1 MGDDD
6 SLGSEWPTAVRERRV
21 ADLVG
26 PAETVR
32 YRLSN
37 EHVGISRLAEA
48 ETTIKPAEAGE
59 AEAVITERR
68 VLLGVTEPA
77 GRPVEALTVVLR
89 YADLAGIAAA
99 DETLAAAIDL
109 ETDAGPTWRFTAR
122 EHDRA
127 ISAVSFLDDIHSLWA
142 EIAAARDDLEHHHV
156 ALQADLHRE
165 AWDGFDETY
174 ATALDRLERAREMAA
189 TADVADPDH
198 GLSELAETIHRIAV
212 ERYHREAVACLETA
226 RDGAAPDE
234 LPELVDRATN
244 ALATADELVAD
255 QGLHGPAAEATDAGG
270 PTLSEPRVLADLG
283 PDVRERLREAA
294 EAERERADSLS
305 EASERIV
312 ALETALACFR
322 AIHGLVERSLA
333 DSADRQALRE
343 AAEGVIAAL
352 YEARVATARDERATG
367 NWDQQAGNEDA
378 ARPRFQTAY
387 RQFSRALS
395 LAQSYPVGDADAVAD
410 ELADLESRLE
420 ALDIEV
426 PAPEQALD
434 D

>member
-6 SLGSEWPTAVRERRV
+6 SLGSEWPTEVRERRV
-21 ADLVG
+21 GDQVE

-37 EHVGISRLAEA
+37 EHVGISRLADA
-48 ETTIKPAEAGE
+48 ETSIKPAEGGE
-59 AEAVITERR
+59 AEAVITEQR
-68 VLLGVTEPA
+68 VLLGVTAPA
-77 GRPVEALTVVLR
+77 GWSEEALTVVLR

-127 ISAVSFLDDIHSLWA
+127 ISAVSFLDDVHSLW
-142 EIAAARDDLEHHHV
+142 EQIASARGDLKHQHV
-156 ALQADLHRE
+156 TLQADLHRE
-165 AWDGFDETY
+165 AWEGFDETY
-174 ATALDRLERAREMAA
+174 EAALDQLERAREIVA

-198 GLSELAETIHRIAV
+198 DLDEMAGTIHRIAV
-212 ERYHREAVACLETA
+212 ERHHREAVARLEAA
-226 RDGAAPDE
+226 RDGPAPDE
-234 LPELVDRATN
+234 LADLVDTATS
-244 ALATADELVAD
+244 ALATADELVTD
-255 QGLHGPAAEATDAGG
+255 EGLHGPAEEAADAGG
-270 PTLSEPRVLADLG
+270 PTLSQPRVLEEIG
-283 PDVRERLREAA
+283 PEVRERLRDAA
-294 EAERERADSLS
+294 EAERERADTLS

-312 ALETALACFR
+312 ALENALACFR
-322 AIHGLVERSLA
+322 AIHALVEHSLA

-343 AAEGVIAAL
+343 GAEGVIAAL
-352 YEARVATARDERATG
+352 YEARVADARDERATG
-367 NWDQQAGNEDA
+367 NWDHQAGHEDA
-378 ARPRFQTAY
+378 ARPRFQEAY

-395 LAQSYPVGDADAVAD
+395 LAQSYPIGDADAIAD
-410 ELADLESRLE
+410 ELRDLESRLE